1 MFNRK
6 KVKELEAKI
15 SSMRKVEDVRDR
27 MAYQLVTI
35 IEKKNAQKKVAEKQ
49 IEDYRAEKD
58 AMNTRIFGLE
68 REIRELNKE
77 IDDRSEQFD
86 EMYSNISAVFCQMGN
101 TWTPEKVYF
110 AEFLRANYDWDMVR
124 IVINLLYRTNHTV
137 NACQKAV
144 KWHSKK
150 EGAK

>member
-27 MAYQLVTI
+27 MAYQLLKI
-35 IEKKNAQKKVAEKQ
+35 IEKKNAQKKVADQ
-49 IEDYRAEKD
+49 Q
-58 AMNTRIFGLE
+58 IFGLE

-86 EMYSNISAVFCQMGN
+86 EMYSNISAVFCQMG
-101 TWTPEKVYF
+101 TEWTPEKLYL
-110 AEFLRANYDWDMVR
+110 AEFIKANYNWDMVR

-144 KWHSKK
+144 KRHRK